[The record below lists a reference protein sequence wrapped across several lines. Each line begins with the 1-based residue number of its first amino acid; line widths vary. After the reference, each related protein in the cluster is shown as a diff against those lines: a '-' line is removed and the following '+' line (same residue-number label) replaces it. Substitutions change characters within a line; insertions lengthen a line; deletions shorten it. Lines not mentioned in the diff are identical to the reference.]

1 MISGNEK
8 AASLVVRHEVRPKK
22 KETYELWLKSIAMEA
37 QRFAGHMGVNIIR
50 PHDSSGSYTIV
61 LRFDSD
67 AHLDSWLE
75 SDTRERFIDEIRPAL
90 VKEEELEMHTGL
102 EYWFTPP
109 VGHRLQARPFKQFLI
124 TLSAIFPLTVVL
136 PWVLKPVFDY
146 IPLLGRPVIN
156 NFILAVVIVYL
167 MVYVIMPRYTR
178 LVAKWLFE

>member
-1 MISGNEK
+1 MVMDNEDV
-8 AASLVVRHEVRPKK
+8 ASLIIRHEVRPKEK
-22 KETYELWLKSIAMEA
+22 SAYESWLRHIAAEA

-50 PHDSSGSYTIV
+50 PADASGRYTIV
-61 LRFDSD
+61 LRFDST

-75 SDTRERFIDEIRPAL
+75 SETRKRFIDEVRPAL
-90 VKEEELEMHTGL
+90 INEEALELHTGL

-109 VGHRLQARPFKQFLI
+109 VARKLQARPFRQFLI
-124 TLSAIFPLTVVL
+124 TLSAIFPLTVVI
-136 PWVLKPVFDY
+136 PWVLRALFEQV
-146 IPLLGRPVIN
+146 PLLGRPIIS

>member
-1 MISGNEK
+1 MISGNER
-8 AASLVVRHEVRPKK
+8 AASLVVRHEVRPKE
-22 KETYELWLKSIAMEA
+22 KENYELWLKSIAMEA

-67 AHLDSWLE
+67 EHLNSWLE
-75 SDTRERFIDEIRPAL
+75 SDTRRRFIDDIRPTL

-109 VGHRLQARPFKQFLI
+109 SERRLQARPFKQFLI

-136 PWVLKPVFDY
+136 PWILKPVFDY

>member
-1 MISGNEK
+1 MISGNER
-8 AASLVVRHEVRPKK
+8 AASLVIRHEVRPTDKDD
-22 KETYELWLKSIAMEA
+22 YEMWLKSIATEA

-50 PHDSSGSYTIV
+50 PHNSTGSYTIV

-67 AHLDSWLE
+67 ERLDSWLQ
-75 SDTRERFIDEIRPAL
+75 SDTRKRFINEIRPTL
-90 VKEEELEMHTGL
+90 VNGEELEMHTGL

-109 VGHRLQARPFKQFLI
+109 AEHRLQARPFKQFLI

-136 PWVLKPVFDY
+136 PWVLHPVFDY
-146 IPLLGRPVIN
+146 VPLLGRPIIN

-178 LVAKWLFE
+178 LVSRWLFQ